1 MGRVFLAVFSFRVA
15 GQSNVP
21 VVRIVWLEAA
31 GDGHR
36 KVVVGGLRLAMI
48 PVVPIPSQV
57 HLLLG

>member
-15 GQSNVP
+15 RQSNVP
-21 VVRIVWLEAA
+21 VVRIVWPEAA
-31 GDGHR
+31 GDGHH

-57 HLLLG
+57 PLLLG